1 MTNPSILGETMKNLI
16 MILPLALI
24 LCFMVGCQ
32 DKEAMAELEEFRA
45 QAALEEQNKELVKGL
60 IEEFNKG
67 NVESWRK
74 LFAPE
79 FGYYQPSMTAEPMS
93 IDHTIAA
100 FQKVYRGFPDYSWN
114 IQELIAKGDKVI
126 AWTVFTG
133 THEGEYGSIPATGNN
148 IRLSIISIFQF
159 KNGKWIE
166 TREEENILGFM
177 RQLGME
183 LKPKEEK

>member
-1 MTNPSILGETMKNLI
+1 MKKLCT
-16 MILPLALI
+16 ILPLALL
-24 LCFMVGCQ
+24 LCFMVGCK
-32 DKEAMAELEEFRA
+32 DKEAMAELEEFKA
-45 QAALEEQNKELVKGL
+45 QAEVEEQNKELVKGL

-79 FGYYQPSMTAEPMS
+79 FGYYQPSMTTEPMS
-93 IDHTIAA
+93 IEQTIVA
-100 FQKVYRGFPDYSWN
+100 FQKIYKGFPDYSWN
-114 IQELIAKGDKVI
+114 IHELIAKGDKVT

-159 KNGKWIE
+159 KDGKWIE
-166 TREEENILGFM
+166 TREEENILDFM
-177 RQLGME
+177 QQLGME
-183 LKPKEEK
+183 LKPKEGEK

>member
-1 MTNPSILGETMKNLI
+1 MKKLF
-16 MILPLALI
+16 MILPFALI
-24 LCFMVGCQ
+24 LCLMVGCQ
-32 DKEAMAELEEFRA
+32 DKEAMTELETFKA
-45 QAALEEQNKELVKGL
+45 QAVVEEQNKELVKGL

-67 NVESWRK
+67 NVENWRE

-93 IDHTIAA
+93 IEQTIEA
-100 FQKVYRGFPDYSWN
+100 FQRVYKGFPDYSWN
-114 IQELIAKGDKVI
+114 IHELIAKGDKVI

-133 THEGEYGSIPATGNN
+133 THEGEYGGIPATGHN

-159 KNGKWIE
+159 KDGKWIE

-177 RQLGME
+177 QQLGME
-183 LKPKEEK
+183 LKPKEGDK